1 MFLNQPQFPQF
12 PTFYTMNDIQRKSEA
27 IAIKTVDFNKSLV
40 DNTLSFIDDITD
52 KNFTTYT
59 KKAFNF
65 NQNVAEDAK
74 KIIKSESVSENKGTK
89 S

>member
-1 MFLNQPQFPQF
+1 MFLNQPQFP
-12 PTFYTMNDIQRKSEA
+12 TFYTWNDIQRKSES

-40 DNTLSFIDDITD
+40 DNTLNFIDDITER
-52 KNFTTYT
+52 NFTTYT
-59 KKAFNF
+59 KKALNF

-74 KIIKSESVSENKGTK
+74 KIIKSETVSEGKGTK